1 MEDIADTANI
11 KSSRQPAMAEIAV
24 IAASVLPTFLMCDA
38 RLYSFCSLSAFS
50 RSSDSVMEAGCGSRL
65 ESGYCPEGVLPA
77 GKHPGQ
83 PFHLGHVHSGNPP
96 PRQGIHDP
104 YMPDPVFLFI
114 PEPIRYKRF
123 QIFLYHIVSSHFL
136 RS

>member
-50 RSSDSVMEAGCGSRL
+50 RSSDSVTKAGQESSQRL
-65 ESGYCPEGVLPA
+65 LYFSDQSDDLCLVAEISVLENL
-77 GKHPGQ
+77 HDQ
-83 PFHLGHVHSGNPP
+83 HYHYRQHDNDEYRQYHSFHKS
-96 PRQGIHDP
+96 
-104 YMPDPVFLFI
+104 
-114 PEPIRYKRF
+114 
-123 QIFLYHIVSSHFL
+123 
-136 RS
+136 